1 MIIDDNT
8 ICSNLLNEFISY
20 NDISCDLNNT
30 CLINKDNIFIFKKD
44 EFLYC
49 IDLKQL
55 FNKLN
60 EKDDDIKKKQCTFIK
75 QINADFDFLIDNRNK
90 FLKKDKNGNLYFYF
104 SIDQMFSSKIDV
116 KNNEQCFLISFK
128 KYPILNECTR
138 IMTQLG
144 ENNKFLAIISKMPKK
159 LERYDAR
166 LFYNNEQIVNIQI
179 PNNIIKIEKEV
190 FKNCVNLEKI
200 QFSDSI
206 TTINDGAF
214 QNCSKLKEIDLSN
227 TKIDDL
233 NEDVFN
239 GCINLEYVKLP
250 KTIKS
255 VNRNSFYNCNKL
267 TVIDCTESIHPI
279 AFLLEKNN
287 QLPDALKIIIPDYLY
302 IDQYLGSEAF
312 IKKHL
317 VKQSLYKSLQQ

>member
-1 MIIDDNT
+1 M
-8 ICSNLLNEFISY
+8 
-20 NDISCDLNNT
+20 
-30 CLINKDNIFIFKKD
+30 
-44 EFLYC
+44 
-49 IDLKQL
+49 KQ
-55 FNKLN
+55 FH
-60 EKDDDIKKKQCTFIK
+60 
-75 QINADFDFLIDNRNK
+75 
-90 FLKKDKNGNLYFYF
+90 
-104 SIDQMFSSKIDV
+104 
-116 KNNEQCFLISFK
+116 
-128 KYPILNECTR
+128 
-138 IMTQLG
+138 
-144 ENNKFLAIISKMPKK
+144 KFLAIISKMPKK

-206 TTINDGAF
+206 TAINDGAF

-239 GCINLEYVKLP
+239 SCINLEYVKLP